1 MNDKIY
7 WVWLSRIRGLGS
19 IKIQNLLEIY
29 KNPKNIWNLNKNEL
43 MKTDGIGEKIADE
56 ILKLEYK
63 QNLDDFIKYMERYD
77 IKLITIQ
84 DESYPSKLKNIY
96 DSPQILYLKGNS
108 KILNDRAI
116 AIVGSREC
124 TQYGKTVA
132 ENISYELANKNINII
147 SGMAK
152 GIDSYAHRGCLKA
165 NGKTIAVLGSGLDRI
180 YPKEN
185 LMLYDEII
193 QKGGAV
199 ISEYVIGAEAEK
211 MNFPARNRIISGLSD
226 GVIIVEAKNRSGAL
240 ITVDFALEQGKNIF
254 AIPGNILSKTSKGT
268 NELIKQGAKCVTNV
282 EDILEEYN

>member
-19 IKIQNLLEIY
+19 IKIQKLLEIY